1 MKKDT
6 EKIIDNMH
14 KHSHNKEGLAGV
26 IKGLQGTKHFGAKH
40 GARHKTAQS
49 KALNKAQGKSTM
61 PF

>member
-1 MKKDT
+1 
-6 EKIIDNMH
+6 MH